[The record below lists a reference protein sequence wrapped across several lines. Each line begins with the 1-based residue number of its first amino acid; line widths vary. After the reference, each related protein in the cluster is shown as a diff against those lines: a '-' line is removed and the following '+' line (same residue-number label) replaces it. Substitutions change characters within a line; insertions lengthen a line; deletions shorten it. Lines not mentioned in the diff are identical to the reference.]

1 MMYRFG
7 PIVCSNLAASTER
20 EWMIADGLGG
30 YAMGT
35 IGGLRTRRAHGLLVV
50 AGSPNATR
58 RLGLAAIDLTVI
70 IGDVR
75 HSLSTH
81 ETGAGVHPQGYRSL
95 TRVDIAD
102 GLPRWYW
109 AVAGVVVSLQL
120 AMRYGYSVI
129 GLQYRVEQAD
139 APVRV
144 ELEPLVTWRTVD
156 GDRLHDRDMPRL
168 AHSEHG
174 VVVEG
179 RFRVRG
185 EGWQPGG
192 SWRHDLRYRH
202 EETRSH
208 LASEDLTSA
217 GHFAVTLAAGEST
230 EIVAWSG
237 DLAADQPSASDLIL
251 EAQMRSRRL
260 ATQAGCYDDI
270 DRSLVLS
277 ADTFIGKA
285 GGIVA
290 GYPELGERS
299 RDSLIAYRGLFLET
313 ERITEG
319 RSLLLRYV
327 AMVEDGLLHDV
338 QADGVGRLVSADA
351 SLWLFQ
357 AVYRHVEH
365 TGDLDLASAVV
376 PVLAGIINS
385 LVSGTHQGIAVD
397 RTDGLLA
404 IERSDIA
411 LTWMDAIAD
420 GQPVT
425 PRVGKPV
432 ELNALWL
439 SGLGIIRHLAERIGR
454 TLPGSRLDTVAR
466 QAFARFGGIGGGLAD
481 VIDGPEGADLSLRPN
496 QLLAVTLPFPA
507 SINVSGVL
515 QAIEPLVGPIGIRT
529 LSPKSA
535 DYRGTRAGTVDD
547 HQGTAWPWLMGPY
560 VDAVRLATVSKPGI
574 LNGLED
580 HVPVFGVGSVVTMVD
595 GDDPYRPAGSPF
607 HATSTAEMLR
617 VRRSIRYLA

>member
-20 EWMIADGLGG
+20 EWMISDGLGG

-35 IGGLRTRRAHGLLVV
+35 IGGLRTRRAHGLLAV
-50 AGSPNATR
+50 AATPSAIR
-58 RLGLAAIDLTVI
+58 RLGLAAIDLTVV

-75 HSLSTH
+75 YRLSTH
-81 ETGAGVHPQGYRSL
+81 ETSTGVHPEGYRLL

-120 AMRYGYSVI
+120 AMRHGQSAI
-129 GLQYRVEQAD
+129 GLQYRVEQAE
-139 APVRV
+139 APVTL
-144 ELEPLVTWRTVD
+144 ELEPLVTWRTID

-168 AHSEHG
+168 AHSESG
-174 VVVEG
+174 VVVDG
-179 RFRVRG
+179 RFRIRG

-192 SWRHDLRYRH
+192 SWRHDLRYRR
-202 EETRSH
+202 EEPRSH
-208 LASEDLTSA
+208 TASEDLTSA
-217 GHFAVTLAAGEST
+217 GKFVVALAAGEST

-237 DLAADQPSASDLIL
+237 DLMSAQSTASEIIL
-251 EAQMRSRRL
+251 DAQIRARRL
-260 ATQAGCYDDI
+260 ASQAGCYDDI

-277 ADTFIGKA
+277 ADTFIGA
-285 GGIVA
+285 EGGVVA
-290 GYPELGERS
+290 GYPELGERT
-299 RDSLIAYRGLFLET
+299 RDSLIAYRGLFLATARVE
-313 ERITEG
+313 EG
-319 RSLLLRYV
+319 RALLLRYV
-327 AMVEDGLLHDV
+327 AMVENGLLPDL
-338 QADGVGRLVSADA
+338 QPDGAGHFASADA

-357 AVYRHVEH
+357 AIYRHVEH

-385 LVSGTHQGIAVD
+385 LVSGSRHGIAVD

-404 IERSDIA
+404 IEGSD
-411 LTWMDAIAD
+411 LPRTWMDAIAD

-439 SGLGIIRHLAERIGR
+439 SGLGIIRHLAEQIGR

-481 VIDGPEGADLSLRPN
+481 VIDGPDGADISLRPN

-507 SINVSGVL
+507 WGNVNGVL
-515 QAIEPLVGPIGIRT
+515 QAVQPLIGPVGVRT
-529 LSPKSA
+529 LAPSSPN
-535 DYRGTRAGTVDD
+535 YRGTRAGTVDD
-547 HQGTAWPWLMGPY
+547 HQGTAWPWLMGVY
-560 VDAVRLATVSKPGI
+560 VDAVRLAAVAKPGI

-580 HVPVFGVGSVVTMVD
+580 HVPVLGVGSVSAMTD
-595 GDDPYRPAGSPF
+595 GDDPFRPAGSPF
-607 HATSTAEMLR
+607 HAMATAEMLR
-617 VRRSIRYLA
+617 IRRSLR